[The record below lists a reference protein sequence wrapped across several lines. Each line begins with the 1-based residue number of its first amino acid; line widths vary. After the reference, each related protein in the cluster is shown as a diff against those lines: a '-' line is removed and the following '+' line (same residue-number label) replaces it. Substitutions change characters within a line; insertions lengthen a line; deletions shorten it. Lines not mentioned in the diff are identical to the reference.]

1 MAQHSVPRSES
12 SARALFPDRTAAS
25 DPGRP
30 AYVMASTGRTVTY
43 GELVEASRDLAAL
56 LWSRGVRHGDCVAI
70 LMENTEY
77 FLKIAWALQ
86 RIGLRYVAVQTRM
99 TPAEIAYILNDS
111 ASKALFTTESL
122 LGTAE
127 EAVADAPEVVLRFTT
142 GEARDSFESIGA
154 ALQSDGALAAPEERE
169 GVDLLYSS
177 GTTGRPKGVLA
188 SLPLDPLGTPP
199 GFTKLFHQLWGIG
212 DDTVYLSPA
221 PLYHAAPLRVAM
233 SVHRYGGTVVIMD
246 KFDASLALALIE
258 KYRVTHTQMV
268 PTMLI
273 RMLKLPDE
281 QRQETDLSS
290 LRVVIHAA
298 APCPPDIKRKLIGW
312 FGPIVREFYS
322 ATENYLFTEID
333 SQEWL
338 AHPGSVGRPIAG
350 IPHILDDQ
358 GNELPPGET
367 GTIWSEGGPQFEYL
381 NDKEK
386 TAQTRNDRGW
396 TSVGDL
402 GYVDEE
408 GYVFLSDRRSD
419 LILSG
424 GVNIYPQ
431 EIENV
436 LAGHPD
442 VADVAVFGIPHDE
455 MGHVVHAVVQLRANL
470 EPSPAVEAG
479 LVAYCEQHLAR
490 FKCPRHLDFA
500 STLPRTPTGKLLKR
514 LIRDE
519 YESRAA
525 VS

>member
-1 MAQHSVPRSES
+1 MAQHTAPLSDSP
-12 SARALFPDRTAAS
+12 ARDLFPDSTAAS
-25 DPGRP
+25 DPGRA
-30 AYVMASTGRTVTY
+30 AYVMASTGRVVTY
-43 GELVEASRDLAAL
+43 GELVEASRDIAAL

-70 LMENTEY
+70 LMENTDF

-111 ASKALFTTESL
+111 SAKALFTTDAL
-122 LGTAE
+122 LATAE
-127 EAVADAPEVVLRFTT
+127 EAIAGAPGVALRLTT
-142 GEARDSFESIGA
+142 GHPRNSFESLDS
-154 ALQSDGALAAPEERE
+154 ALKSVANTTPDERE

-177 GTTGRPKGVLA
+177 GTTGRPKGILA
-188 SLPLDPLGTPP
+188 ALPLDPLGTPP

-246 KFDASLALALIE
+246 KFDAALALELVE

-273 RMLKLPDE
+273 RMLKLPEE
-281 QRQETDLSS
+281 QRLAADLSS

-298 APCPPDIKRKLIGW
+298 APCPPDIKRSLIAW

-322 ATENYLFTEID
+322 ATENYLFTELD
-333 SQEWL
+333 SDEWL

-350 IPHILDDQ
+350 TPHILDDR
-358 GNELPPGET
+358 GNELPTGET
-367 GTIWSEGGPQFEYL
+367 GTIWSEAGPQFEYL

-402 GYVDEE
+402 GYLDDE
-408 GYVFLSDRRSD
+408 GYVYLSDRRSD

-455 MGHVVHAVVQLRANL
+455 MGQVVHAVVQLRADL
-470 EPSPAVEAG
+470 EPSLEVEAA
-479 LVAYCEQHLAR
+479 LVDYCEQNLAR
-490 FKCPRHLDFA
+490 FKCPRHVEFA
-500 STLPRTPTGKLLKR
+500 ATLPRTPTGKLLKR

-525 VS
+525 AN